1 MSLIKTLFVVAG
13 ALALIYGALILWSV
27 SSGEKDV
34 QQEDWLKSEELT
46 HSKFNSLKNMR
57 HLLQPE
63 RQNISFSRSRARGY
77 AMIAV
82 GIALTVLAF
91 I

>member
-1 MSLIKTLFVVAG
+1 MSLIKSLFVVAG

-27 SSGEKDV
+27 SSSEKDV

-82 GIALTVLAF
+82 GIALIVLAF
-91 I
+91 T

>member
-1 MSLIKTLFVVAG
+1 MSLVKTLFVVAG

-27 SSGEKDV
+27 SSSEKDV
-34 QQEDWLKSEELT
+34 QQEAWLQSEELT
-46 HSKFNSLKNMR
+46 HSKLNSLKNMR

-63 RQNISFSRSRARGY
+63 RQNISFSRSRTRGY

-82 GIALTVLAF
+82 GIALIVLAF
-91 I
+91 T